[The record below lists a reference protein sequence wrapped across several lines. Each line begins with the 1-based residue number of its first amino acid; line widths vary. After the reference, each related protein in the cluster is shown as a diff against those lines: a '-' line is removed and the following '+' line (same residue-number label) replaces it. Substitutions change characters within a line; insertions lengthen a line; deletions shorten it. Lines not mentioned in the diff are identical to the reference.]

1 MKLDKI
7 TKDRINDYFNN
18 ISAEELLEKSKE
30 FIVLPTDEDIENESL
45 LHDVEYMSEHF
56 FIKGAKW
63 LKENVIVKEPSI
75 ITLES
80 LKYDLLTNHEI
91 FININKMLFNKK
103 FKIEI
108 IYYNI
113 LANELVQLSQVYF
126 IENNVEIYYD
136 SYYSAL
142 DNSIKFVK
150 KLIENKDLHLKNN
163 NEKFPE

>member
-18 ISAEELLEKSKE
+18 ISAEELLEKSSS
-30 FIVLPTDEDIENESL
+30 FPIINNID
-45 LHDVEYMSEHF
+45 
-56 FIKGAKW
+56 
-63 LKENVIVKEPSI
+63 SI

-113 LANELVQLSQVYF
+113 LANELIQLSQIYF
-126 IENNVEIYYD
+126 IENNVEVYYD
-136 SYYSAL
+136 NYYGAL